1 MTLIVM
7 ALFLRLP
14 PIYFPPRHT
23 FMNMNLNANLARA
36 NMANTATPTVTE
48 KRKLPILLFDVMDT
62 LVRDPFYQ
70 DVPAFFGYGISNY
83 I

>member
-1 MTLIVM
+1 MTLIEM

-14 PIYFPPRHT
+14 PIYFHPRHT
-23 FMNMNLNANLARA
+23 LMNMNANLARA
-36 NMANTATPTVTE
+36 KMANTATPTVTE

-70 DVPAFFGYGISNY
+70 DVPAFFGYGVSNY